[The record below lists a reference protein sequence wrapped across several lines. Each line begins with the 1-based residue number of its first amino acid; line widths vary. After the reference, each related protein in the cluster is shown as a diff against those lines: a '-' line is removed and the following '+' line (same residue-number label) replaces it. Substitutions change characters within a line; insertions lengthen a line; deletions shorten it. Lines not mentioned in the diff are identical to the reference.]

1 MNARVL
7 GALAIADFRERVRRP
22 SLAAMLLAA
31 VALGYAAAPPASA
44 GYAMVSVGGFRG
56 AYDSAYLGTILALMG
71 GMWLS
76 FAGFYVVKNSIARDD
91 STGVGQ
97 VLAATPLRRTSY
109 TLGKFASNLMV
120 LMALTAV
127 LALMAPVMQLLR
139 GESAA
144 IDPVGM
150 WLPFLL
156 FPVPMLAL
164 TAAMAVVF
172 ETLGPLRAGLGNVV
186 WFFGWLAAV
195 GTLALG
201 SSSLDPLGFEA
212 VSGSMRADLLAQHPH
227 VSDTELSAG
236 LIVQQHPLKTFDF
249 SGLDITPGLLAGRWF
264 LLVVAVGMAL
274 LAALWFTRFDASRRD
289 GSHATSPD
297 AAAGPGDDAF
307 VLVPS
312 VADRRPAFAVSALP
326 GVPTAR
332 GGAFRGLVVGE
343 LRILLRG
350 VPRWWLLGALALNV
364 ASLVVPAGLVAF
376 PMLPLAWI
384 WPVLIW
390 ARLGTQQRENDLDPL
405 VGSAPAHRRRLAAE
419 WLAGLLLAAITGLG
433 PLVRMGVAADWV
445 GVAAW
450 SGGVVFIPSLALALG
465 VLGGSNRLFQA
476 VYLALWY
483 SVMNSIAVLDF
494 MGAVREN
501 GHPAGPGP
509 VIILGVSVALLTTA
523 LLTKEVRHARR

>member
-1 MNARVL
+1 MNPRVL

-22 SLAAMLLAA
+22 SFLAMLLAA

-44 GYAMVSVGGFRG
+44 GYAMLSVGGYRG
-56 AYDSAYLGTILALMG
+56 AYDGAYLGTILALMG

-76 FAGFYVVKNSIARDD
+76 FAGFYLVKNSIARDD

-97 VLAATPLRRTSY
+97 VLAASPLRRTSY
-109 TLGKFASNLMV
+109 TLGKFASNLLV
-120 LMALTAV
+120 LVALTAV

-139 GESAA
+139 GESAT
-144 IDPVGM
+144 IDPVGL

-156 FPVPMLAL
+156 FPIPMLAL

-212 VSGSMRADLLAQHPH
+212 VSGSMRADLLAQHPN
-227 VSDTELSAG
+227 VSGTALSAG
-236 LIVQQHPLKTFDF
+236 LIVQQHPLNTFDW
-249 SGLDITPGLLAGRWF
+249 SGLDITAGLLAGRLV
-264 LLVVAVGMAL
+264 LLILAVGLAL
-274 LAALWFTRFDASRRD
+274 LTALWFTRFD
-289 GSHATSPD
+289 SPD
-297 AAAGPGDDAF
+297 PIPPDATAGPRDATF
-307 VLVPS
+307 APS
-312 VADRRPAFAVSALP
+312 ATGTRRAFAVSALP
-326 GVPTAR
+326 GAPVAR
-332 GGAFRGLVVGE
+332 GSAFGGLVVGE
-343 LRILLRG
+343 MRILLRG
-350 VPRWWLLGALALNV
+350 VPRWWLLGALALSV
-364 ASLVVPAGLVAF
+364 VSLVVPGRFVAF

-390 ARLGTQQRENDLDPL
+390 ARLGTQQRENYVDLL
-405 VGSAPAHRRRLAAE
+405 VGSAPARHRRLAAE
-419 WLAGLLLAAITGLG
+419 WLAGLLLAAFAGLG
-433 PLVRMGVAADWV
+433 PLVRMVVAADLV
-445 GVAAW
+445 GIAAW
-450 SGGVVFIPSLALALG
+450 TGGAVFIPSLALALG

-476 VYLALWY
+476 VYLTLWY
-483 SVMNSIAVLDF
+483 TVMNSIAALDF

-509 VIILGVSVALLTTA
+509 VMILGFSVALLATA
-523 LLTKEVRHARR
+523 LLTIEARHARR